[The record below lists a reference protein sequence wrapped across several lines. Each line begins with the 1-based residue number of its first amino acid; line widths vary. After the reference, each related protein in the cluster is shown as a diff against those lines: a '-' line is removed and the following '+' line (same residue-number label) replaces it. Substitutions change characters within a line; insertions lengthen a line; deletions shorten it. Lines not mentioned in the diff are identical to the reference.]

1 VLLSLEEKRQWIETE
16 HKHLSVASQCRLIGL
31 ARASYYYEAVK
42 PGEVELLLMKK
53 IDEIYTACPFY
64 GSRKIVIELKKGGYM
79 VNRKRVQGLMR
90 EMGLAGIHPGPNTSR
105 RNTEHKVFPYLLKG
119 LKILEPLKV
128 WSTDITF
135 IRLPSGF
142 VYLVAIMDWFSRMVL
157 AYRLSNSLEAAFCL
171 DALEEALK
179 EHGRPEI
186 FNTDQGVQFTCAE
199 FVEAITTRGIRF
211 SMDGKGRALDN
222 IFIER
227 LWRSLKYEEVYL
239 KDYANV
245 NEARKSIGEYF
256 RFYNTKRP
264 HQALA
269 YQTPCEVHRRG
280 KVE

>member
-1 VLLSLEEKRQWIETE
+1 M
-16 HKHLSVASQCRLIGL
+16 
-31 ARASYYYEAVK
+31 K
-42 PGEVELLLMKK
+42 PGDFELLLMKR
-53 IDEIYTACPFY
+53 IDEIYTEWPFY
-64 GSRKIVIELKKGGYM
+64 GSRKIAIQLKKEGHT

-90 EMGLAGIHPGPNTSR
+90 KMGLAGIQPGPNTSR
-105 RNTEHKVFPYLLKG
+105 RNPEHKVFPYLLRG
-119 LKILEPLKV
+119 LEIMEPLKV

-135 IRLPSGF
+135 IRLPCGF

-157 AYRLSNSLEAAFCL
+157 SYRLSNSLEATFCL
-171 DALEEALK
+171 DALEEALI

-186 FNTDQGVQFTCAE
+186 FNTDQGVQFTCME
-199 FVEAITTRGIRF
+199 FVEAIITRGIRL

-239 KDYANV
+239 KDYGSV

-256 RFYNTKRP
+256 RFYNMRRP

-269 YQTPCEVHRRG
+269 YQTPYEVHKRG
-280 KVE
+280 KIE